1 MKTIALSSLFGFIAL
16 FHPVPIMAGEV
27 DVVQVELTRTGDG
40 NYRAAVT
47 VRHADEGW
55 DHYAN
60 AWEVVA
66 PDGTILATRILAHP
80 HVNEQPF
87 KRSLS
92 GIIIP
97 ENIKKV
103 RFRAKDSVHGYG
115 GKEIVLPVN
124 R

>member
-1 MKTIALSSLFGFIAL
+1 MKTLLSAFILSLAALTQPFE
-16 FHPVPIMAGEV
+16 VKAGEA
-27 DVVQVELTRTGDG
+27 DVVQVALTRSGDG
-40 NYRAAVT
+40 TYQASVT
-47 VRHADEGW
+47 VKHADEGW

-66 PDGTILATRILAHP
+66 PDGTVLATRVLAHP

-87 KRSLS
+87 TRSLS
-92 GIIIP
+92 GITIP
-97 ENIKKV
+97 EDIKEV

-124 R
+124 P

>member
-1 MKTIALSSLFGFIAL
+1 MLSTFILSLAALTQPFE
-16 FHPVPIMAGEV
+16 VRAGEA
-27 DVVQVELTRTGDG
+27 DVVQVALTRSGDG
-40 NYRAAVT
+40 TYQASVT
-47 VRHADEGW
+47 VEHADEGW

-66 PDGTILATRILAHP
+66 PDGTVLATRVLAHP

-87 KRSLS
+87 TRSLS
-92 GIIIP
+92 GIAIP
-97 ENIKKV
+97 KNIKKV

-124 R
+124 P